1 MSKKTGPH
9 ADTELA
15 KFVDRRVL
23 ELRYKKNQN
32 EIATIAG
39 FTNPN
44 MLTMIKQGRSKLPL
58 DRVATLA
65 EGLEVDPKYLLRL
78 VLLQHGNETMQ
89 RVFDEVVGTAVSKN
103 EVGWLKELRDA
114 SENSDPAVTT
124 RARAALR
131 AIFGK

>member
-1 MSKKTGPH
+1 
-9 ADTELA
+9 
-15 KFVDRRVL
+15 
-23 ELRYKKNQN
+23 
-32 EIATIAG
+32 
-39 FTNPN
+39 

-65 EGLEVDPKYLLRL
+65 AGLEVDPKYLLRL